1 MIHFQNQTLN
11 TFSEITFKLSEGQKI
26 KLSIISDFYVNQK
39 FSVTVINWQNG
50 IYMAACRLKIL
61 LITNVS
67 FEKSVKYQYMFV
79 TMSALILRIKYQNY
93 SLIHLFF
100 LGHIYYIVF
109 ISREKKKTQK
119 TVFRVLPQTAILL
132 HTKYKCGYSLL
143 NNHF

>member
-1 MIHFQNQTLN
+1 MIHFQNQPLN
-11 TFSEITFKLSEGQKI
+11 TFSEITFKLSEGQQI
-26 KLSIISDFYVNQK
+26 KLSIISDFYINQK

-79 TMSALILRIKYQNY
+79 TMSALILRIKYYQNY

-100 LGHIYYIVF
+100 QGIFIIYSLF
-109 ISREKKKTQK
+109 QRKKKKTKKQHLEYYPRQQFYY
-119 TVFRVLPQTAILL
+119 TPNINVVI
-132 HTKYKCGYSLL
+132 HY
-143 NNHF
+143 